1 MKPDVKKALIEA
13 VRKLIALAEECA
25 AALEQISMES
35 EIFCEE
41 CNGLEEA
48 LDGAVDEVER
58 AILLAEIADDA
69 PSHG

>member
-13 VRKLIALAEECA
+13 VRRLGGLAEECA
-25 AALEQISMES
+25 AALEEISVQS

-41 CNGLEEA
+41 CEGLVEA
-48 LDGAVDEVER
+48 LDEAVDEVER

>member
-1 MKPDVKKALIEA
+1 MNPDVKKTLIEA
-13 VRKLIALAEECA
+13 VRKLIALADECA
-25 AALEQISMES
+25 AALEEISMES

-41 CNGLEEA
+41 CNGLEEV
-48 LDGAVDEVER
+48 LDEAVDEVER

>member
-13 VRKLIALAEECA
+13 VRRLGGLAEECA
-25 AALEQISMES
+25 AALEEISVQS
-35 EIFCEE
+35 EIFCDE
-41 CNGLEEA
+41 CDDLVEA
-48 LDGAVDEVER
+48 LDEAVDEVER